1 MEYTNPVTGGPAMP
15 TIGCYVQLLRTGEHT
30 QAHRRTSS
38 AAFHVVEGSGYSV
51 VAGQRLDWEDKD
63 VFCVPSWTF
72 HEHVNTGDQ
81 LASCSAT
88 PMWPVMRSLDLY
100 REEAPPC
107 RPAVA
112 RFGSACVAKRSILIR
127 WSATCQEQPTS
138 GGALR
143 CAPSYTSVLKPH
155 NLTLVGA

>member
-15 TIGCYVQLLRTGEHT
+15 TIGCYVQLLRPGEHT

-81 LASCSAT
+81 PAILFSHT
-88 PMWPVMRSLDLY
+88 DVPVMRSLDLY
-100 REEAPPC
+100 REEVH
-107 RPAVA
+107 PAG
-112 RFGSACVAKRSILIR
+112 R
-127 WSATCQEQPTS
+127 Q
-138 GGALR
+138 
-143 CAPSYTSVLKPH
+143 
-155 NLTLVGA
+155 